1 MKTGGFT
8 LERQSISLEN
18 VPFQVR
24 EILDRLERNNFRSY
38 LVGGVVRDIILKRD
52 PKDYDIATS
61 ATPSQVRDLFC
72 RVLPTGEKHGTVT
85 VLNGG
90 LGVEV
95 TTLRREGP
103 YSDHRRPDSIEFTQS
118 LREDLSRRD
127 FTINSLAVGP
137 DGLVYDFFRGLR
149 DLSGGIIRAVGSPN
163 KRFREDALRL
173 MRAVR
178 FACQTG
184 FYIEERTLDSI
195 RVNRRLITRVSMERI
210 REELNA
216 ILLSER
222 PHLGVELLFTCGL
235 MVFILPELSDWAEVR
250 SEAGGGYV
258 PGHTLEVLRNTPARL
273 NVRLAA
279 LLHCIGWPECHPAE
293 RAGRVCGRSADDM
306 VPVGEI
312 LERLK
317 YDRRTARS
325 VAALVEN
332 FRAAAGLPDQ
342 PGKKE
347 IKKLMGRVGLDNL
360 NDLLDLME
368 AEAAAVGGPG
378 LRFVGWL
385 KDGVREILK
394 NNEPFRTRD
403 LALNGNDLKVIGIRP
418 GREMGAILEGLLETV
433 LENPEINERN
443 RLIEI
448 VLPKIK
454 K

>member
-1 MKTGGFT
+1 MKTGSTMG
-8 LERQSISLEN
+8 RQSISLEN
-18 VPFQVR
+18 VPLQVR
-24 EILDRLERNNFRSY
+24 EILHRLAQNNFRSY
-38 LVGGVVRDIILKRD
+38 LVGGVVRDIILKRH

-72 RVLPTGEKHGTVT
+72 RALPTGEKHGTVT

-90 LGVEV
+90 LAVEV

-127 FTINSLAVGP
+127 FTINSIAVGP
-137 DGLVYDFFRGLR
+137 DGTVYDFFHGLR
-149 DLSGGIIRAVGSPN
+149 DLSDGIIRAVGSPN
-163 KRFREDALRL
+163 KRFREDALRM

-178 FACQTG
+178 FSCQTG
-184 FYIEERTLDSI
+184 FFIEERTLDSI
-195 RVNRRLITRVSMERI
+195 RVNRRLITKVSMERI

-250 SEAGGGYV
+250 GEAGGGVV
-258 PGHTLEVLRNTPARL
+258 PGHTLEVLRCSPARL

-279 LLHCIGWPECHPAE
+279 LLNYTGLPECHLAK
-293 RAGRVCGRSADDM
+293 RVCRVPGRFTADT

-312 LERLK
+312 LDRLK
-317 YDRRTARS
+317 YDRRTVRS

-332 FRAAAGLPDQ
+332 YRSAAGLPDE

-360 NDLLDLME
+360 NDLLDLLE
-368 AEAAAVGGPG
+368 AEATAAGGPG
-378 LRFVGWL
+378 AGLVGRL
-385 KDGVREILK
+385 KEMAGEVLK
-394 NNEPFRTRD
+394 NNEPFRTGD
-403 LALNGNDLKVIGIRP
+403 LALNGNDLKALGIRP
-418 GREMGAILEGLLETV
+418 GRAMGTILEGLLEIV
-433 LENPEINERN
+433 LENPEINQKD
-443 RLIEI
+443 RLIAI
-448 VLPKIK
+448 VLGKTGK
-454 K
+454 